1 LPEGKNNDTRFRIRG
16 DGLALG
22 TTVFFL
28 GVKKVSNHNTLSVM
42 NASKWLVL
50 QGKHVRRWW
59 QNNHIL
65 SPAELGEIGASIVAC
80 PLSLVGV
87 PMRAMQVCF
96 SFVNVKQMKLLAFS

>member
-1 LPEGKNNDTRFRIRG
+1 
-16 DGLALG
+16 
-22 TTVFFL
+22 L